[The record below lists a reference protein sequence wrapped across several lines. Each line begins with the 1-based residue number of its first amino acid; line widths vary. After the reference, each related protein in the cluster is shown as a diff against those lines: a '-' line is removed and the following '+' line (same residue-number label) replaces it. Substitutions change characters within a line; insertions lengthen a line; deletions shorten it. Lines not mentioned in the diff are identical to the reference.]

1 MTILNHFTKLA
12 YTMRKLEQPRWQLLS
27 SNSEAECFTVFDAL
41 ARKKRTYYVPYLDR
55 VELSDCFAHVFTS
68 NTKIMHLNLMTSAR
82 TLESAI
88 SPAI

>member
-1 MTILNHFTKLA
+1 MTILNHLTKLV
-12 YTMRKLEQPRWQLLS
+12 YTMPKVEQPRWQLLS

-41 ARKKRTYYVPYLDR
+41 ARKNRTYYVPYLDR